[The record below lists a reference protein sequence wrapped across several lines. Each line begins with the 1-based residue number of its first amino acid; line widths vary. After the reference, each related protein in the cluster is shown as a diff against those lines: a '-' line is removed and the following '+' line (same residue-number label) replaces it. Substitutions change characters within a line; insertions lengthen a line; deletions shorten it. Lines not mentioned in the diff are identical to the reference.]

1 MRRAQG
7 AFMGCAGLITL
18 GLAAPAL
25 AQAELTFRYMVENVD
40 EVRAGLDL
48 FEQQN
53 PGIEVTLERIAFNDA
68 RDQFIR
74 EAAVGVGPDV
84 VHLAFVW
91 IKDLGAAEACLRL
104 NDFVENQGLGAAGWD
119 DFVASDLMYGPD
131 GESIYGVPFTTDT
144 FAMIYRTDVMA
155 EAGIEAPP
163 QTWAELLEDAR
174 RVKDRTGKIG
184 FGFAAGASSAN
195 TIWFL
200 ANYYWWSN
208 GAALV
213 VEDGRG
219 GFTTGI
225 SAEQI
230 AEAIEYYGT
239 FLQEDLTTAG
249 SLGIDAWNAPEVL
262 EPMLR
267 GEQWAVMVPVF
278 TADQMFADWR
288 ERNPGEDLPFTTA
301 MVPRGTGESTTHLGG
316 HALCVNAATEHPEAA
331 WKLMQFLTSWEFF
344 ENYNRGYYPAQYAL
358 LERRP
363 FPPEMKGFADQ
374 FFKGARSW
382 GPYARG
388 PASIASMWNQTSR
401 SFGSA
406 FIGEKTPLEAAEELL
421 AFAKQQL

>member
-1 MRRAQG
+1 MGSGQRALSG
-7 AFMGCAGLITL
+7 SIALVAMACATS
-18 GLAAPAL
+18 AV
-25 AQAELTFRYMVENVD
+25 AQVELSFRYNVENVD
-40 EVRAGLDL
+40 AVRAGLDV

-53 PGIEVTLERIAFNDA
+53 PEIKVTLERIAFKDA
-68 RDQFIR
+68 RDQFVR
-74 EAAVGVGPDV
+74 EAAVGVGPDL

-91 IKDLGAAEACLRL
+91 VKDLGGAGACLRL
-104 NDFVENQGLGAAGWD
+104 NEFIEQQGIGAAGWD
-119 DFVASDLMYGPD
+119 DFVATDLMYGPE
-131 GESIYGVPFTTDT
+131 GEAIYGVPFTTDT
-144 FAMIYRTDVMA
+144 FAMVYRTDVMA

-163 QTWAELLEDAR
+163 ETWQQLLEDAR
-174 RVKDRTGKIG
+174 QVKERTGKIG

-213 VEDGRG
+213 VADGQG
-219 GFTTGI
+219 GYTTGI

-230 AEAIEYYGT
+230 AESIAYYRTYLEEG
-239 FLQEDLTTAG
+239 LTTEG
-249 SLGIDAWNAPEVL
+249 SLGIDAWNAPEVI

-288 ERNPGEDLPFTTA
+288 ARNPGAELPFSTA
-301 MVPRGTGESTTHLGG
+301 MVPRGSGASTTHLGG
-316 HALCVNAATEHPEAA
+316 HALCINANTEHPEQA
-331 WKLMQFLTSWEFF
+331 WQLVKYLTSWAFF
-344 ENYNRGYYPAQYAL
+344 ERYNPGYYPAQYAL

-374 FFKGARSW
+374 FTKGARSW

-388 PASIASMWNQTSR
+388 PATIASMWNQTSR

-406 FIGEKTPLEAAEELL
+406 FIGEKTPLEAGQDLL
-421 AFAKQQL
+421 AFVKAQL

>member
-1 MRRAQG
+1 MRLRQRALSR
-7 AFMGCAGLITL
+7 CAGLIAM

-25 AQAELTFRYMVENVD
+25 AEVELIFRYNVENVD
-40 EVRAGLDL
+40 EVRAGLDA
-48 FEQQN
+48 FEAQN
-53 PGIEVTLERIAFNDA
+53 PGIEVTLERIAFKDA
-68 RDQFIR
+68 RDQFVR

-91 IKDLGAAEACLRL
+91 VRDLGEACLRL
-104 NDFVENQGLGAAGWD
+104 NDLMAAQGIGAAGWD
-119 DFVASDLMYGPD
+119 DFVATDLMYGPD

-163 QTWAELLEDAR
+163 QTWGELLEAAR
-174 RVKDRTGKIG
+174 AVKERTGKIG

-213 VEDGRG
+213 VEDEQG
-219 GFTTGI
+219 GYTTGI
-225 SAEQI
+225 TAEQI
-230 AEAIEYYGT
+230 AEAIEYYGAY
-239 FLQEDLTTAG
+239 LKEGLTTEG

-288 ERNPGEDLPFTTA
+288 ARHPGQPLPFITA
-301 MVPRGTGESTTHLGG
+301 MVPRGTGPSTTHLGG
-316 HALCVNAATEHPEAA
+316 HALCVNANTEHPKEA
-331 WKLMQFLTSWEFF
+331 WKLMQFLNSWEFF
-344 ENYNRGYYPAQYAL
+344 ERYNTGYYPAQYAL

-363 FPPEMKGFADQ
+363 FPPEMKGFAEQ
-374 FFKGARSW
+374 FTKGARSW

-406 FIGEKTPLEAAEELL
+406 FIGEKTPLEAGEELL
-421 AFAKQQL
+421 AFVKQQF

>member
-1 MRRAQG
+1 MRLGQRALS
-7 AFMGCAGLITL
+7 GCTGLIAMA
-18 GLAAPAL
+18 LAAPAL
-25 AQAELTFRYMVENVD
+25 AEVELIFRYNVENVD
-40 EVRAGLDL
+40 EVRAGLDV
-48 FEQQN
+48 FEAQN
-53 PGIEVTLERIAFNDA
+53 PEIEVTLERIAFKDA
-68 RDQFIR
+68 RDQFVR

-91 IKDLGAAEACLRL
+91 VRDLGAAEACLRL
-104 NDFVENQGLGAAGWD
+104 NDLVSSSGIGAVGWE
-119 DFVASDLMYGPD
+119 DFVATDLMYGPD
-131 GESIYGVPFTTDT
+131 GETIYGMPFTTDT

-163 QTWAELLEDAR
+163 ETWQELLEDAR
-174 RVKDRTGKIG
+174 RVKEQTGKIG

-213 VEDGRG
+213 VEDGQG
-219 GFTTGI
+219 GYATGI
-225 SAEQI
+225 SAAQI

-239 FLQEDLTTAG
+239 YLEEGLTTEG

-288 ERNPGEDLPFTTA
+288 ARHPDEQLPFTTA
-301 MVPRGTGESTTHLGG
+301 MVPRGTGQSTTHLGG
-316 HALCVNAATEHPEAA
+316 HALCVNASTEHPEEA
-331 WKLMQFLTSWEFF
+331 WKLMQFLNSWEFF
-344 ENYNRGYYPAQYAL
+344 EDYNKGYYPAQYAL

-363 FPPEMKGFADQ
+363 FPPEMRGFAEQ
-374 FFKGARSW
+374 FTKGARSW

-388 PASIASMWNQTSR
+388 PATIASMWNRTSR

-406 FIGEKTPLEAAEELL
+406 FIGEKTPRAAAEELL
-421 AFAKQQL
+421 AFVEQQL

>member
-1 MRRAQG
+1 MRLGQRAWLT
-7 AFMGCAGLITL
+7 CAGLVAW
-18 GLAAPAL
+18 GFAASAG
-25 AQAELTFRYMVENVD
+25 AEVELTFRYNVENV
-40 EVRAGLDL
+40 EAVRAGLDV
-48 FEQQN
+48 FEQRN
-53 PGIEVTLERIAFNDA
+53 PEIKVTLERIAFKDA
-68 RDQFIR
+68 RDQYVR
-74 EAAVGVGPDV
+74 EAAVGVGPDL

-91 IKDLGAAEACLRL
+91 VKDLGGAHACLRL
-104 NDFVENQGLGAAGWD
+104 NDLVQSQGIGVAGWE
-119 DFVASDLMYGPD
+119 DFVATDLMYGPD
-131 GESIYGVPFTTDT
+131 GESIYGIPFTTDT
-144 FAMIYRTDVMA
+144 FAMIYRMDVMA
-155 EAGIEAPP
+155 EAGIAAPP
-163 QTWAELLEDAR
+163 ETWQQLLDDSR
-174 RVKDRTGKIG
+174 RVKERTGKIG

-213 VEDGRG
+213 LADGQG

-230 AEAIEYYGT
+230 AESIEYYRTYLKEG
-239 FLQEDLTTAG
+239 LTTEG
-249 SLGIDAWNAPEVL
+249 SLGIDAWNAPEVI

-288 ERNPGEDLPFTTA
+288 ARHPGQELPFTTA
-301 MVPRGTGESTTHLGG
+301 MVPHGSGASTTHLGG
-316 HALCVNAATEHPEAA
+316 HALCINANTRHPQQA
-331 WKLMQFLTSWEFF
+331 WKLLQYLNSWDFF
-344 ENYNRGYYPAQYAL
+344 ERYNPGYYPAQYQL

-363 FPPEMKGFADQ
+363 FPPEMKGFSEQ
-374 FFKGARSW
+374 FTKGARSW

-406 FIGEKTPLEAAEELL
+406 FIGEKTPLEAGQELL
-421 AFAKQQL
+421 AFVEQQL

>member
-1 MRRAQG
+1 MRLGQQASLV
-7 AFMGCAGLITL
+7 CVGLVAIVV
-18 GLAAPAL
+18 AAPAL
-25 AQAELTFRYMVENVD
+25 GQVELTFRYNVENVE
-40 EVRAGLDL
+40 EVRAGLDA

-53 PGIEVTLERIAFNDA
+53 PGIEVTLERIAFKDA
-68 RDQFIR
+68 RDQFVR

-91 IKDLGAAEACLRL
+91 VRDLGGAEACLRL
-104 NDFVENQGLGAAGWD
+104 NDLIASQGIGAKGWD
-119 DFVASDLMYGPD
+119 DFVATDLMYGPD
-131 GESIYGVPFTTDT
+131 GEGIYGVPFTTDT

-155 EAGIEAPP
+155 EAGIETPP
-163 QTWAELLEDAR
+163 ETWQQLLEDSR
-174 RVKDRTGKIG
+174 RVKERTGKIG

-213 VEDGRG
+213 VEDGQG
-219 GFTTGI
+219 GYTTGI
-225 SAEQI
+225 TAEQI

-239 FLQEDLTTAG
+239 YLEEGLTTEG
-249 SLGIDAWNAPEVL
+249 SLGIDAWNAPEVI

-288 ERNPGEDLPFTTA
+288 ARNPGEDLPFTTA
-301 MVPRGTGESTTHLGG
+301 MVPRGSGESTTHLGG
-316 HALCVNAATEHPEAA
+316 HALCVNANTEHPEEA
-331 WKLMQFLTSWEFF
+331 WKLMQYLTSWEFF
-344 ENYNRGYYPAQYAL
+344 ENHNTGYYPAQYEL
-358 LERRP
+358 LDRRP
-363 FPPEMKGFADQ
+363 FPPEMRGFAEQ
-374 FFKGARSW
+374 FTKGARSW

-388 PASIASMWNQTSR
+388 PATIASMWNQTSR

-406 FIGEKTPLEAAEELL
+406 FIGEKTPLQAAEELL
-421 AFAKQQL
+421 AFVEQQL

>member
-1 MRRAQG
+1 MRLAQRALAG
-7 AFMGCAGLITL
+7 GAGLIAI
-18 GLAAPAL
+18 GSAAPAL
-25 AQAELTFRYMVENVD
+25 AEVELTFRYNVENVD
-40 EVRAGLDL
+40 EVRAGLDA
-48 FEQQN
+48 FEAQN
-53 PGIEVTLERIAFNDA
+53 PDIEVTLERIAFKDA
-68 RDQFIR
+68 RDQFVR

-91 IKDLGAAEACLRL
+91 VRDLGAAEACLRL
-104 NDFVENQGLGAAGWD
+104 NDLIASKPIGAVGWD
-119 DFVASDLMYGPD
+119 DFVATDLMYGPD

-163 QTWAELLEDAR
+163 QTWEELLEDAR
-174 RVKDRTGKIG
+174 AVKERTGKIG

-213 VEDGRG
+213 VEDGQG
-219 GFTTGI
+219 GYTTGI
-225 SAEQI
+225 TAEQI

-239 FLQEDLTTAG
+239 YLEEGLTTEG

-288 ERNPGEDLPFTTA
+288 ARHPGEALPFITA
-301 MVPRGTGESTTHLGG
+301 MVPRGSGASTTHLGG
-316 HALCVNAATEHPEAA
+316 HALCVNANSEHPEEA
-331 WKLMQFLTSWEFF
+331 WELMQFLNSWEFF
-344 ENYNRGYYPAQYAL
+344 ESHNTGYYPAQYAL

-363 FPPEMKGFADQ
+363 FPPEMRGFAEQ
-374 FFKGARSW
+374 FTKGARSW

-388 PASIASMWNQTSR
+388 PATIASMWNQTSR

-421 AFAKQQL
+421 AFVQQQL

>member
-1 MRRAQG
+1 MGLGQRALL
-7 AFMGCAGLITL
+7 GCAGLIAI
-18 GLAAPAL
+18 GSAAPAL
-25 AQAELTFRYMVENVD
+25 AEVELTFRYNVENVD
-40 EVRAGLDL
+40 EVRAGLDA
-48 FEQQN
+48 FEAQN
-53 PGIEVTLERIAFNDA
+53 PGIEVTLERIAFKDA
-68 RDQFIR
+68 RDQFVR

-91 IKDLGAAEACLRL
+91 VKDLGAAEACLRL
-104 NDFVENQGLGAAGWD
+104 NDLIASKGIGTAGWD
-119 DFVASDLMYGPD
+119 DFVANDLMYGPD

-155 EAGIEAPP
+155 ESDIEAPP
-163 QTWAELLEDAR
+163 ETWEELLEDSR
-174 RVKDRTGKIG
+174 RVKERTGKIG

-213 VEDGRG
+213 VEDGQG
-219 GFTTGI
+219 GYTTGI
-225 SAEQI
+225 DAKEI

-239 FLQEDLTTAG
+239 YLDEGLTTEG

-278 TADQMFADWR
+278 TADQLFADWR
-288 ERNPGEDLPFTTA
+288 ARNPGEELPFTTA
-301 MVPRGTGESTTHLGG
+301 MVPRGSGESTTHLGG
-316 HALCVNAATEHPEAA
+316 HALCVNASSEHPKEA
-331 WKLMQFLTSWEFF
+331 WKLMQFLNTWEFF
-344 ENYNRGYYPAQYAL
+344 ERYNTGYYPAQYAL

-363 FPPEMKGFADQ
+363 FPPEMKGFAEQ
-374 FFKGARSW
+374 FTKGARSW

-388 PASIASMWNQTSR
+388 PATIASMWNQTSR

-406 FIGEKTPLEAAEELL
+406 FIGAKTPLEAAEELL
-421 AFAKQQL
+421 AFVKQQL

>member
-1 MRRAQG
+1 MRLCQRALAG
-7 AFMGCAGLITL
+7 AAMVMMAM
-18 GLAAPAL
+18 AAPAV
-25 AQAELTFRYMVENVD
+25 AEVELILRYNVENVD
-40 EVRAGLDL
+40 EVRAGLDV

-53 PGIEVTLERIAFNDA
+53 PDIKVTLERIAFKDA

-91 IKDLGAAEACLRL
+91 VKDLGAAEACLRL
-104 NDFVENQGLGAAGWD
+104 NDLIEAHGIGAAGWD
-119 DFVASDLMYGPD
+119 DFVATDLMYGPD
-131 GESIYGVPFTTDT
+131 GEAVYGVPFTTDT

-163 QTWAELLEDAR
+163 ETWDELLEDAR
-174 RVKDRTGKIG
+174 RVKEKTGKIG

-213 VEDGRG
+213 VDDGEG
-219 GFTTGI
+219 GYTTGI
-225 SAEQI
+225 TAAQI
-230 AEAIEYYGT
+230 AEAIDYYGT
-239 FLQEDLTTAG
+239 YLDEDLTTAG

-288 ERNPGEDLPFTTA
+288 ARHPGDELPFTTA
-301 MVPRGTGESTTHLGG
+301 MVPRGTGKSTTHLGG
-316 HALCVNAATEHPEAA
+316 HALCVNAHSEHPEEA
-331 WKLMQFLTSWEFF
+331 WKLIRFLTSWEFF
-344 ENYNRGYYPAQYAL
+344 ESHNTGYYPAQYEL
-358 LERRP
+358 LKRRP
-363 FPPEMKGFADQ
+363 FPPEMAGFAEQ
-374 FFKGARSW
+374 FTKGARSW

-388 PASIASMWNQTSR
+388 PATIASMWNQTSR

-406 FIGEKTPLEAAEELL
+406 FIGEKTPLQAAEELL
-421 AFAKQQL
+421 DFVKQQL

>member
-1 MRRAQG
+1 MRRRWAIVG
-7 AFMGCAGLITL
+7 SLGWLMAGS
-18 GLAAPAL
+18 AVPAL
-25 AQAELTFRYMVENVD
+25 AEVELTFRYMVENVE
-40 EVRAGLDL
+40 EVRAGLDV

-74 EAAVGVGPDV
+74 EAAVGLGPDV

-91 IKDLGAAEACLRL
+91 VKDLGTAEACLRL
-104 NDFVENQGLGAAGWD
+104 NDLIEDRGIGAAGWD
-119 DFVASDLMYGPD
+119 DFVATDLMYGAD
-131 GESIYGVPFTTDT
+131 GESIHGVPFTTDT

-155 EAGIEAPP
+155 EAGIDAPP
-163 QTWAELLEDAR
+163 ATWQELLEDAR
-174 RVKDRTGKIG
+174 RVKEQTGKIG

-213 VEDGRG
+213 VEDGNG
-219 GFTTGI
+219 GYTTGI
-225 SAEQI
+225 TAEQI

-239 FLQEDLTTAG
+239 FLKEDLTTAG
-249 SLGIDAWNAPEVL
+249 SLGIDAWNAPEVI

-288 ERNPGEDLPFTTA
+288 ARHPGEDLPFTTA
-301 MVPRGTGESTTHLGG
+301 MVPRGSGESTTHLGG
-316 HALCVNAATEHPEAA
+316 HALCVNANTEHPEEA

-344 ENYNRGYYPAQYAL
+344 EDHNENYYPAQYAL

-363 FPPEMKGFADQ
+363 FPPEMEGFADQ

-406 FIGEKTPLEAAEELL
+406 FIGEKTPLEAGEELL
-421 AFAKQQL
+421 AFIEQQL

>member
-40 EVRAGLDL
+40 DVRAGLDL

-119 DFVASDLMYGPD
+119 DFVAADLMYGPD

-163 QTWAELLEDAR
+163 ETWAELLEDAR

-225 SAEQI
+225 SAEEI

-278 TADQMFADWR
+278 TAD
-288 ERNPGEDLPFTTA
+288 
-301 MVPRGTGESTTHLGG
+301 
-316 HALCVNAATEHPEAA
+316 
-331 WKLMQFLTSWEFF
+331 
-344 ENYNRGYYPAQYAL
+344 
-358 LERRP
+358 
-363 FPPEMKGFADQ
+363 
-374 FFKGARSW
+374 
-382 GPYARG
+382 
-388 PASIASMWNQTSR
+388 
-401 SFGSA
+401 
-406 FIGEKTPLEAAEELL
+406 
-421 AFAKQQL
+421 